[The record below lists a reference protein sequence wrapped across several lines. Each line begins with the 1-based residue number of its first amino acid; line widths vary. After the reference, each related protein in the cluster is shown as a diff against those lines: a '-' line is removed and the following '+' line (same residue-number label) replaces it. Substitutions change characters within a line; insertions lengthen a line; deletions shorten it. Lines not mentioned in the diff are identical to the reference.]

1 MFKTKDKKLNKILT
15 HIERAAGC
23 KIRKFAKNVQE
34 DALHEAIV
42 AYLEG
47 KRNKDIVEHLVLWHR
62 VERRYEKHILAFTR
76 ARPLKQDK
84 AQLIQISKD
93 YR

>member
-1 MFKTKDKKLNKILT
+1 MLS
-15 HIERAAGC
+15 HIEKVAGC
-23 KIRKFAKNVQE
+23 KIRSFAKNVQE

-42 AYLEG
+42 AYLQKE
-47 KRNKDIVEHLVLWHR
+47 DIVQHLVLWHR
-62 VERRYEKHILAFTR
+62 AERRYEKKILTFTR
-76 ARPLKQDK
+76 ARPLKADR

>member
-1 MFKTKDKKLNKILT
+1 MFKQNDRKLNKILK
-15 HIERAAGC
+15 HIESAVGN

-47 KRNKDIVEHLVLWHR
+47 KRGKEILQHLVLWR
-62 VERRYEKHILAFTR
+62 RGERRYEKKILAFTR

-84 AQLIQISKD
+84 EELIRISKD